1 MPNCIN
7 PVAMK
12 PAERYKEGMKTRP
25 FLFLLPLIALS
36 TLSADEPFDSKKLT
50 PIFNGKNLD
59 GWHGNNPHTTSRAKE
74 GPEESLKTQQA
85 EFLKHWSVSEGALV
99 NDGHGP
105 YATTD
110 REYGDIEFTVD
121 YKTVPKADSGIYLR
135 GTPQVQIWDH
145 TNEDAFKH
153 GADKGSGG
161 LWNNNKDNPGK
172 DPLVLADKAFGEWNQ
187 FHIRQLGARTW
198 VWLNGQKVVNGA
210 IMDNYWDR
218 KAPLPASGP
227 IHLQT
232 HGGEICWKNIA
243 VREIPGDEANQLLR
257 GSDEGFTSIFNG
269 KDLTGWAGPLENYE
283 VVDGAIVCKAGK
295 GGTLYHEDV
304 LSDFVVRLEFKVP
317 ENGNNGLAIRYP
329 GKGNPAYDAMCEL
342 QVLDNTGSK
351 YTKLDPRQYHGGA
364 YGMVAAHVGYL
375 RPVGDWNYQEVT
387 VKGSTVKVE
396 LNGTVILDAD
406 LSTVDP
412 VTFMDGKK
420 HPGLGLTE
428 GHFGFAGHNDPVQF
442 RNIAVKK
449 L

>member
-1 MPNCIN
+1 
-7 PVAMK
+7 MK
-12 PAERYKEGMKTRP
+12 RSL
-25 FLFLLPLIALS
+25 FLFPLFAVAALS
-36 TLSADEPFDSKKLT
+36 AEEPFDASKLHK
-50 PIFNGKNLD
+50 IFNGKNLH
-59 GWHGNNPHTTSRAKE
+59 GWHGNNPHTTDRAKE
-74 GPEESLKTQQA
+74 GNHKSLKAQQA
-85 EFLKHWSVSEGALV
+85 EFVEHWKVEDGAFV

-105 YATTD
+105 YATTN

-161 LWNNNKDNPGK
+161 LWNNNEGNPGK
-172 DPLVLADKAFGEWNQ
+172 DPLALVDKPFGEWNQ
-187 FHIRQLGARTW
+187 FHIRQIGARTW
-198 VWLNGQKVVNGA
+198 VWLNGKLVVDRA

-218 KAPLPASGP
+218 DLPLASSGP

-232 HGGEICWKNIA
+232 HGGEISWKNIA

-269 KDLTGWAGPLENYE
+269 NDLTGWGGPLENYE
-283 VVDGAIVCKAGK
+283 VVDGAITCKPGK
-295 GGTLYHEDV
+295 GGTIYHEDL

-329 GKGNPAYDAMCEL
+329 GEGNPAYDAMCEL

-351 YTKLDPRQYHGGA
+351 YATLDPRQFHGGA
-364 YGMVAAHVGYL
+364 YGIAAAHVGYL
-375 RPVGDWNYQEVT
+375 RPVGEWNYQEVT
-387 VKGSTVKVE
+387 VVGSTVKVE
-396 LNGTVILDAD
+396 LNGTVILDED
-406 LSTVDP
+406 LSSIDP
-412 VTFMDGKK
+412 EIFMAGKE
-420 HPGLGLTE
+420 HPGLALTE
-428 GHFGFAGHNDPVQF
+428 GYLGFAGHNDPVQF

-449 L
+449 LK

>member
-1 MPNCIN
+1 M
-7 PVAMK
+7 
-12 PAERYKEGMKTRP
+12 RP
-25 FLFLLPLIALS
+25 FFLILPLIALS
-36 TLSADEPFDSKKLT
+36 TLSADEPFDTKKLT
-50 PIFNGKNLD
+50 KIFNGKNLD

-74 GPEESLKTQQA
+74 GPEKSLETQQA
-85 EFLKHWSVSEGALV
+85 EFLEHWSVDEGALV

-145 TNEDAFKH
+145 TNKDAFKH

-198 VWLNGQKVVNGA
+198 VWLNGQQVVNGA

-243 VREIPGDEANQLLR
+243 VREIPGGEANQLLR

-269 KDLTGWAGPLENYE
+269 KDLAGWAGPLENYE

-351 YTKLDPRQYHGGA
+351 YTKLDARQYHGGA
-364 YGMVAAHVGYL
+364 YGMAAAHVGYL
-375 RPVGDWNYQEVT
+375 RPVGNWNYQEVT

-406 LSTVDP
+406 LSKVDP
-412 VTFMDGKK
+412 ATFMDGKK
-420 HPGLGLTE
+420 HPGLGLSE